1 MPMKNKTKR
10 KKQVKTVFMVNTFV
24 WAFQSQ
30 EKLVIWVLTCGE
42 NRSENCHVCVKMN
55 KDFIAVPEGG
65 GGRCGGAG
73 RAGGALGRGGG
84 ARFGSSPCD
93 EGAPAG

>member
-1 MPMKNKTKR
+1 
-10 KKQVKTVFMVNTFV
+10 
-24 WAFQSQ
+24 
-30 EKLVIWVLTCGE
+30 
-42 NRSENCHVCVKMN
+42 MN
-55 KDFIAVPEGG
+55 KDFISVPEGG

-73 RAGGALGRGGG
+73 RAGRALGRGGG

>member
-1 MPMKNKTKR
+1 MNEIQ
-10 KKQVKTVFMVNTFV
+10 KQVKTFKVVNTFV
-24 WAFQSQ
+24 WAFKSQ
-30 EKLVIWVLTCGE
+30 VSLASFGFLTSGE
-42 NRSENCHVCVKMN
+42 NRSENCHACANVYKE
-55 KDFIAVPEGG
+55 FIAVPEGG

-84 ARFGSSPCD
+84 GRFGSSPCD

>member
-1 MPMKNKTKR
+1 LGVSIPGKTC
-10 KKQVKTVFMVNTFV
+10 
-24 WAFQSQ
+24 
-30 EKLVIWVLTCGE
+30 VIWVLTSGE
-42 NRSENCHVCVKMN
+42 NRSENYHACVKIY